1 MIPATSGLLDPVN
14 LQAYWKTQPR
24 SHSHCQLA
32 TIAALRLP
40 AAMKVALLVVALSCA
55 LPWAKP
61 RCAAGMPDQV
71 WSVLHRQLHGWPHV
85 CRLVVFLAA
94 SGHQAIYFQQLPSRH
109 MAGTLGSADC
119 PAAGLGP
126 ATAPASGTNALAAAV
141 SRDPVQVCCRR
152 KHWHI
157 VLPPLPACDERWRP
171 WNHRTLQCQL
181 LGGDGA
187 GSNTVLKSAGAN
199 FIGDVSS
206 RQQVALPA
214 GLAPLPCMPL
224 CARIHHIASPARA
237 AAAASLLPAAAM
249 ATRDRCVLPC
259 SLTFWP
265 RLQPRQLFR
274 HGWPQ
279 HR

>member
-1 MIPATSGLLDPVN
+1 MIPATSGLLDSVN

-85 CRLVVFLAA
+85 CPLVVFLAA

-141 SRDPVQVCCRR
+141 SRNPVQVCCRR

-181 LGGDGA
+181 LGGGGWCRIQHYSEECRRQLHRRCELQA
-187 GSNTVLKSAGAN
+187 TGCSACRVGSSTLHASM
-199 FIGDVSS
+199 
-206 RQQVALPA
+206 RQNPSHC
-214 GLAPLPCMPL
+214 PLQEL
-224 CARIHHIASPARA
+224 
-237 AAAASLLPAAAM
+237 LLPQVFCQLPQWLPVTHVCCLAA
-249 ATRDRCVLPC
+249 
-259 SLTFWP
+259 
-265 RLQPRQLFR
+265 
-274 HGWPQ
+274 
-279 HR
+279 